1 MTDVGTPSE
10 PFELP
15 PWAQVKKNRRKHII
29 RVTWLLAVWADE
41 LRLEPAARQAW
52 IDAGRFH
59 DALRDA
65 SVDELRELAGSSMS
79 EVELLHGPAA
89 ATRLARD
96 GERRQNLLDAVRYH
110 SIGSEKWDDVGRAL
124 YMADYLEPGRKFD
137 LEGRA
142 KLAALVHR
150 DFDAAFRQVVEAR
163 MAYARQN
170 NFTVYPESTALLESL
185 R

>member
-1 MTDVGTPSE
+1 MTTVDSPSE
-10 PFELP
+10 SFDLP
-15 PWAQVKKNRRKHII
+15 AWAQVKQKRRKHIL

-41 LRLEPAARQAW
+41 IGLEPAEKRAW

-65 SVDELRELAGSSMS
+65 DTKELRELAGSSIT

-89 ATRLARD
+89 AERLARD
-96 GERRQNLLDAVRYH
+96 GERRQNVLDAIRYH
-110 SIGSEKWDDVGRAL
+110 SIGSEKWDRVGRAL

-137 LEGRA
+137 LVRRA
-142 KLAALVHR
+142 GLAARVHR
-150 DFDAAFRQVVEAR
+150 DFDDAFRQVVEAR
-163 MAYARQN
+163 MEYARAN
-170 NFTVYPESTALLESL
+170 NFTVYPESSALLASL